1 MHINTYE
8 AVPKYLKF
16 EDWKSLTDLYQTQL
30 QSHNFYLNIMEH

>member
-1 MHINTYE
+1 MKTGNIH
-8 AVPKYLKF
+8 